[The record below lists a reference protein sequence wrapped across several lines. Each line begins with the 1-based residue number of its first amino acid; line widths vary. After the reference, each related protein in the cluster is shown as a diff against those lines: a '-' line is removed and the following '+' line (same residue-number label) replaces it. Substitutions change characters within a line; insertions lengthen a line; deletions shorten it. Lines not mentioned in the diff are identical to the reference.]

1 MSKKE
6 SKTINIKEYRQKY
19 NLKNNKKIATKR
31 KAYHKKTYKPKAKD
45 FNEKAFQKKCLET
58 NFNYSQ
64 YWLISYTELR
74 ETQEK
79 LKFKT
84 IIQARSSTSALNI
97 LSKKTNSDN
106 LNSKIINFKIKML
119 HKKFKLNKKKLSLLN
134 WMDIKNCSFPNEVNI
149 LFKYNGR

>member
-6 SKTINIKEYRQKY
+6 NKTINIKEYRQEY

-31 KAYHKKTYKPKAKD
+31 KAYNKKTYKPKAKD